1 MKEEDDEMDLRR
13 RVWTLTDAELGTSSS
28 NEIVKSLH
36 KLISQS
42 EYFSLKNFISDKQL
56 WDSTLDEVKQQ
67 LIDSIEND

>member
-1 MKEEDDEMDLRR
+1 MKEEDDEIDLRR